1 MQAGQRGARVH
12 RSCRRGKVQRMSER
26 FDRAYYDRFYRD
38 PRTRVYDPAEVR
50 RLCAFV
56 LCYLDH
62 LDVGVRRV
70 LDLGCG
76 LGYWR
81 DALAELRPNVR
92 YVGVELS
99 GYLCEKYGWEQ
110 GSIVDYRGRGAFDL
124 VVCQGV
130 LQYLSAPEAEQAIA
144 NLARLC
150 RGALYLEV
158 LTKEDW
164 ERNCDR
170 SLTDGAVHRRPAS
183 WYRRR
188 LARDFV
194 NGGGGVFVQRETGV
208 VLYELEKGA

>member
-1 MQAGQRGARVH
+1 MQGPVMDRAVH
-12 RSCRRGKVQRMSER
+12 VRDSVPMAAAK
-26 FDRAYYDRFYRD
+26 FDRAYYDRFYRN
-38 PRTRVYDPAEVR
+38 PRTRVYEPADVE

-56 LCYLDH
+56 LAYLEH
-62 LDVGVRRV
+62 LDLPVQRV

-81 DALAELRPNVR
+81 DALADVRPRAR
-92 YVGVELS
+92 YVGVEIS
-99 GYLCEKYGWEQ
+99 DYLCEEHGWEK
-110 GSIVDYRGRGAFDL
+110 GSVVDYRGRGTFDL

-130 LQYLSAPEAEQAIA
+130 LQYLSNADADRAIA

-170 SLTDGAVHRRPAS
+170 SVTDGSMQLRSAR
-183 WYRRR
+183 WYRQR
-188 LARDFV
+188 LEKRFV
-194 NGGGGVFVQRETGV
+194 NAGGGVFVRDETGV
-208 VLYELEKGA
+208 VLYELERGA